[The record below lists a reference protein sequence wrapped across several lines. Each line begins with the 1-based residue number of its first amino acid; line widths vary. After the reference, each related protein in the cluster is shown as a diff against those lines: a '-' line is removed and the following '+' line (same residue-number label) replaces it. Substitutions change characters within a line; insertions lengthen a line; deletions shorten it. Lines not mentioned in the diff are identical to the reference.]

1 MKLQNL
7 INDWLQNNSSLLE
20 WFGIYIPIFVL
31 LIAGVYLIFLVGEIY
46 KSKTGP
52 IFKIIGV
59 YSIRLALHI
68 LILNIIFY
76 KISEFHQVRNE
87 LLILLIGI
95 YIIFDPLSI
104 IILFIKNIKLL
115 IQIQKNGECK
125 ESVKYLKHAYTILIK
140 HYKSKTYK
148 TIHFFLWFNITLII
162 LSITVKFFET
172 FQITIFEQ
180 NVILFS
186 GILIY
191 IKYKLN
197 QLIKSL

>member
-1 MKLQNL
+1 MKIQNL

-115 IQIQKNGECK
+115 IKIQKNGEYKVVDKINSNIDTKCVH
-125 ESVKYLKHAYTILIK
+125 EKYDIINTINTADEIPLTEDGTIP
-140 HYKSKTYK
+140 SKNEY
-148 TIHFFLWFNITLII
+148 
-162 LSITVKFFET
+162 
-172 FQITIFEQ
+172 FQ
-180 NVILFS
+180 
-186 GILIY
+186 
-191 IKYKLN
+191 
-197 QLIKSL
+197 